1 MCLNCLMAGLLGL
14 MTGLLVAGT
23 ALTNGAHSRNTGLHT
38 GEGEEMTQIFIGKST
53 RYRMFHTGRPSET

>member
-1 MCLNCLMAGLLGL
+1 